1 MGELGQKGKR
11 ATIFG
16 MVLGAALAV
25 ASFALST
32 PDREIDY
39 SGVKKYVGGDAYN
52 YQIEATIRSGEIAGA
67 KAAKAIFLVGGAML
81 FGVSLIAFGFSGGRS
96 AAQSA
101 PPNISTNSA
110 ASPTEDQISPRV

>member
-1 MGELGQKGKR
+1 M
-11 ATIFG
+11 I
-16 MVLGAALAV
+16 LGAVLAV
-25 ASFALST
+25 ASFALPT

-67 KAAKAIFLVGGAML
+67 KAVFLVGGAML

-101 PPNISTNSA
+101 SPNISTNPA
-110 ASPTEDQISPRV
+110 ASPAEDQISLRV